1 MPVGPPVS
9 LRQFGFAGKEAEA
22 RGTFRDN
29 PKASAKALLIELSP

>member
-22 RGTFRDN
+22 RGPFPRQPEGIRESLVD
-29 PKASAKALLIELSP
+29 